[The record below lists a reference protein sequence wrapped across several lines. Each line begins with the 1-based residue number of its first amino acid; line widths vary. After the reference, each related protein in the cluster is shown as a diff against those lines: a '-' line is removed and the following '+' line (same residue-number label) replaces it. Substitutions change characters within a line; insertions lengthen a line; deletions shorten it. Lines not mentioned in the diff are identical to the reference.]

1 MIGVQRQLKDAGKDW
16 RAFEILNL
24 GRYER
29 SAFLGVET
37 SFAKEVPDRAEDF
50 TPETIEDRLK
60 NEKQALLEQKTR
72 DFHSLIMQA
81 YRGEGIA

>member
-1 MIGVQRQLKDAGKDW
+1 MIGVQRQMKDADKDW

-29 SAFLGVET
+29 SAFLDTEA
-37 SFAKEVPDRAEDF
+37 SFVKEVPTEEAEDF
-50 TPETIEDRLK
+50 ARDTVDSRERLENQK
-60 NEKQALLEQKTR
+60 KLEQKTR

-81 YRGEGIA
+81 YK